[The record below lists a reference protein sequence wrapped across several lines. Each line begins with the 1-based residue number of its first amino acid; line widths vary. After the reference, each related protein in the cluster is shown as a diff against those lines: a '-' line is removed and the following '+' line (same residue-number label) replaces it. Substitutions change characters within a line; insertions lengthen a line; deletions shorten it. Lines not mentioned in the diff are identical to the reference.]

1 MLTIGPA
8 FERSSTEL
16 IEAYRH
22 LPVATISDVLGPGH
36 VMHPSVRPLRPGM
49 RLLGAAYTLK
59 LPPADNL
66 GMHVAVREAKV
77 GDVIVAEQSGGALGA
92 PVGEIMA
99 MAAMHKGL
107 AGIVLNGAVR
117 DAEKL
122 RSEPWPVFA
131 ACIYAQQCRKD
142 GPAWLQT
149 TIDCAGV
156 TVHPGDLI
164 VGDDDGVVVERVLS
178 GGIAKRAGMEPG
190 DILVKIN
197 EAETTS
203 RSELD
208 RILQTHITGQTV
220 ILHVQPGTEKIELK
234 VELTD

>member
-1 MLTIGPA
+1 M
-8 FERSSTEL
+8 
-16 IEAYRH
+16 EAYRH

-49 RLLGAAYTLK
+49 RLLGPAYTLK

-66 GMHVAVREAKV
+66 GMHAAVREAKV

-164 VGDDDGVVVERVLS
+164 VGDDDGVVVVPFASIASVAQEVVKKMEKESLRIASIAQGFISPAWLDAAIERAGLVLS
-178 GGIAKRAGMEPG
+178 
-190 DILVKIN
+190 VN
-197 EAETTS
+197 
-203 RSELD
+203 
-208 RILQTHITGQTV
+208 Q
-220 ILHVQPGTEKIELK
+220 
-234 VELTD
+234 

>member
-1 MLTIGPA
+1 
-8 FERSSTEL
+8 
-16 IEAYRH
+16 
-22 LPVATISDVLGPGH
+22 
-36 VMHPSVRPLRPGM
+36 
-49 RLLGAAYTLK
+49 
-59 LPPADNL
+59 
-66 GMHVAVREAKV
+66 VAVREAKV

-164 VGDDDGVVVERVLS
+164 VGDDDGVVVVPFASIASVAQEVVKKMEKESLRIASIAQGFISPAWLDAAIERAGLVLS
-178 GGIAKRAGMEPG
+178 
-190 DILVKIN
+190 VN
-197 EAETTS
+197 
-203 RSELD
+203 
-208 RILQTHITGQTV
+208 Q
-220 ILHVQPGTEKIELK
+220 
-234 VELTD
+234 

>member
-1 MLTIGPA
+1 
-8 FERSSTEL
+8 
-16 IEAYRH
+16 
-22 LPVATISDVLGPGH
+22 
-36 VMHPSVRPLRPGM
+36 M

-122 RSEPWPVFA
+122 RAEPWPVFA

-164 VGDDDGVVVERVLS
+164 VGDDDGVVVVPFASIASVAQEVVKKMEKETLRIASIAQGFISPAWLDAAIERAGLVLS
-178 GGIAKRAGMEPG
+178 
-190 DILVKIN
+190 VN
-197 EAETTS
+197 
-203 RSELD
+203 
-208 RILQTHITGQTV
+208 Q
-220 ILHVQPGTEKIELK
+220 
-234 VELTD
+234 

>member
-1 MLTIGPA
+1 MLTLGPA
-8 FERSSTEL
+8 FERPSEAL
-16 IEAYRH
+16 IDAYRH

-36 VMHPSVRPLRPGM
+36 VMNASVRPLRPGM
-49 RLLGAAYTLK
+49 RLVGAAYTLK
-59 LPPADNL
+59 LPPSDNL
-66 GMHVAVREAKV
+66 GMHVAVREAKP

-107 AGIVLNGAVR
+107 AGVVLNGAVR
-117 DAEKL
+117 DAQKL
-122 RSEPWPVFA
+122 RAEGWPVFA

-164 VGDDDGVVVERVLS
+164 VGDDDGVVVVPFLSIASVVEEVVKKIEKESLRIESISQGVISPAWLEEAIERAGLVLS
-178 GGIAKRAGMEPG
+178 
-190 DILVKIN
+190 VN
-197 EAETTS
+197 
-203 RSELD
+203 
-208 RILQTHITGQTV
+208 Q
-220 ILHVQPGTEKIELK
+220 
-234 VELTD
+234 

>member
-8 FERSSTEL
+8 FERPSMDL

-22 LPVATISDVLGPGH
+22 LPVATISDVLGPGY
-36 VMHPSVRPLRPGM
+36 VMNSSVRALRPGM
-49 RLLGAAYTLK
+49 HLLGPAYTLK
-59 LPPADNL
+59 LPPSDNL
-66 GMHVAVREAKV
+66 GMHVAVREAKA

-122 RSEPWPVFA
+122 RAEQWPVFA
-131 ACIYAQQCRKD
+131 ASIYAQQCRKD
-142 GPAWLQT
+142 GPAWLQM

-164 VGDDDGVVVERVLS
+164 VGDDDGVVVVPHSSIASVAQEVVKKMEKERLRIASISQGFISPAWLEVAIERAGLVLS
-178 GGIAKRAGMEPG
+178 
-190 DILVKIN
+190 VN
-197 EAETTS
+197 
-203 RSELD
+203 
-208 RILQTHITGQTV
+208 Q
-220 ILHVQPGTEKIELK
+220 
-234 VELTD
+234 

>member
-8 FERSSTEL
+8 FERPSMDL
-16 IEAYRH
+16 VEAYRH
-22 LPVATISDVLGPGH
+22 LPVATISDVLGPGQ
-36 VMHPSVRPLRPGM
+36 VMHASVRPLRPGM
-49 RLLGAAYTLK
+49 RLVGAAYTLK

-66 GMHVAVREAKV
+66 GMHVAVREAKA

-149 TIDCAGV
+149 TMDCAGV

-164 VGDDDGVVVERVLS
+164 VGDDDGVVVVPFASIASVAQEVVKKMEKESLRIASITEGFISPAWLDAAIERAGLVLS
-178 GGIAKRAGMEPG
+178 
-190 DILVKIN
+190 VN
-197 EAETTS
+197 
-203 RSELD
+203 
-208 RILQTHITGQTV
+208 Q
-220 ILHVQPGTEKIELK
+220 
-234 VELTD
+234 

>member
-8 FERSSTEL
+8 FERPFTEL

-36 VMHPSVRPLRPGM
+36 VMHPSVRALRPGM

-164 VGDDDGVVVERVLS
+164 VGDDDGVVVVPFSSVATVAQEVVKKMEKESLRIASIAQGFISPAWLDAAIERAGLVLS
-178 GGIAKRAGMEPG
+178 
-190 DILVKIN
+190 VN
-197 EAETTS
+197 
-203 RSELD
+203 
-208 RILQTHITGQTV
+208 Q
-220 ILHVQPGTEKIELK
+220 
-234 VELTD
+234 

>member
-8 FERSSTEL
+8 FERPSTDL

-36 VMHPSVRPLRPGM
+36 VMHPSVRALRPGM

-66 GMHVAVREAKV
+66 GMHVAVREAKA

-122 RSEPWPVFA
+122 RAEPWPVFA

-164 VGDDDGVVVERVLS
+164 VGDDDGVVVVPFASIAPVAQEVVKKMEKESLRIASIAQGFISPAWLDAAIERAGLVLS
-178 GGIAKRAGMEPG
+178 V
-190 DILVKIN
+190 D
-197 EAETTS
+197 
-203 RSELD
+203 
-208 RILQTHITGQTV
+208 Q
-220 ILHVQPGTEKIELK
+220 
-234 VELTD
+234 

>member
-8 FERSSTEL
+8 FERPSMDL
-16 IEAYRH
+16 VEAYRH

-36 VMHPSVRPLRPGM
+36 VMSASVRPLRPGM
-49 RLLGAAYTLK
+49 RLVGAAYTLK

-66 GMHVAVREAKV
+66 GMHLAVREAQA

-122 RSEPWPVFA
+122 RAEPWPVFA

-149 TIDCAGV
+149 TMDCAGV

-164 VGDDDGVVVERVLS
+164 VGDDDGVVVVPFASIASVAQEVVKKMEKESLRIASITEGFILPAWLDAAIERAGLVLS
-178 GGIAKRAGMEPG
+178 
-190 DILVKIN
+190 VN
-197 EAETTS
+197 
-203 RSELD
+203 
-208 RILQTHITGQTV
+208 Q
-220 ILHVQPGTEKIELK
+220 
-234 VELTD
+234 

>member
-8 FERSSTEL
+8 FERPSVDL

-36 VMHPSVRPLRPGM
+36 VMNASVRPLRPGM
-49 RLLGAAYTLK
+49 RLVGAAYTLK

-66 GMHVAVREAKV
+66 GMHLAVRESKA

-122 RSEPWPVFA
+122 RSELWPVFA
-131 ACIYAQQCRKD
+131 VSIYAQQCRKD

-149 TIDCAGV
+149 TMDCAGV

-164 VGDDDGVVVERVLS
+164 VGDDDGVVVVPFASIASVAQEVVKKMEKESLRIASISQGFISPAWLDAAIERAGLVLS
-178 GGIAKRAGMEPG
+178 V
-190 DILVKIN
+190 D
-197 EAETTS
+197 
-203 RSELD
+203 
-208 RILQTHITGQTV
+208 Q
-220 ILHVQPGTEKIELK
+220 
-234 VELTD
+234 

>member
-8 FERSSTEL
+8 FERPSTDL

-36 VMHPSVRPLRPGM
+36 VMHPSVRALRPGM

-66 GMHVAVREAKV
+66 GMHVAVRQAKA

-122 RSEPWPVFA
+122 RAEPWPVCA

-149 TIDCAGV
+149 TIDGAGV

-164 VGDDDGVVVERVLS
+164 VGDDDGVVVVPFASIASVAQEVVKKMEKESVRIASIAQGFISPAWLDAAIERAGLVLS
-178 GGIAKRAGMEPG
+178 V
-190 DILVKIN
+190 D
-197 EAETTS
+197 
-203 RSELD
+203 
-208 RILQTHITGQTV
+208 Q
-220 ILHVQPGTEKIELK
+220 
-234 VELTD
+234 

>member
-8 FERSSTEL
+8 FERPSMDL
-16 IEAYRH
+16 VEAYRH

-36 VMHPSVRPLRPGM
+36 VMNASVRPLRAGM
-49 RLLGAAYTLK
+49 RLVGAAYTLK

-66 GMHVAVREAKV
+66 GMHLAVREAKA

-131 ACIYAQQCRKD
+131 ASIYAQQCRKD

-149 TIDCAGV
+149 TMDCAGV

-164 VGDDDGVVVERVLS
+164 VGDDDGVVVVPFASIASVVQEVVKKMEKESLRIASIAQGFISPAWLDAAIERAGLVLS
-178 GGIAKRAGMEPG
+178 
-190 DILVKIN
+190 VN
-197 EAETTS
+197 
-203 RSELD
+203 
-208 RILQTHITGQTV
+208 Q
-220 ILHVQPGTEKIELK
+220 
-234 VELTD
+234 

>member
-8 FERSSTEL
+8 FERPSIDL

-36 VMHPSVRPLRPGM
+36 VMNASVRPLRPGM
-49 RLLGAAYTLK
+49 RLVGAAYTLK

-122 RSEPWPVFA
+122 RTEPWPVFA

-164 VGDDDGVVVERVLS
+164 VGDDDGVVVVPFASIAPVAKEVVKKMEKESLRIASIAQGFISPAWLDAAIERAGLVLS
-178 GGIAKRAGMEPG
+178 
-190 DILVKIN
+190 VN
-197 EAETTS
+197 
-203 RSELD
+203 
-208 RILQTHITGQTV
+208 Q
-220 ILHVQPGTEKIELK
+220 
-234 VELTD
+234 

>member
-1 MLTIGPA
+1 M
-8 FERSSTEL
+8 
-16 IEAYRH
+16 
-22 LPVATISDVLGPGH
+22 ATISDVLGPGH
-36 VMHPSVRPLRPGM
+36 VMHSSVRALRPGM

-122 RSEPWPVFA
+122 RTEPWPVFA
-131 ACIYAQQCRKD
+131 TCIYAQQCRKD

-164 VGDDDGVVVERVLS
+164 VGDDDGVVVVPFSSVATVAQEVVKKMEKESLRIASIAQGFISPAWLDAAIERAGLVLS
-178 GGIAKRAGMEPG
+178 
-190 DILVKIN
+190 VN
-197 EAETTS
+197 
-203 RSELD
+203 
-208 RILQTHITGQTV
+208 Q
-220 ILHVQPGTEKIELK
+220 
-234 VELTD
+234 

>member
-8 FERSSTEL
+8 FERPSTDL
-16 IEAYRH
+16 IEAYRY

-36 VMHPSVRPLRPGM
+36 VMHSSVRALRPGM

-122 RSEPWPVFA
+122 RTEPWPVFA
-131 ACIYAQQCRKD
+131 TCIYAQQCRKD

-156 TVHPGDLI
+156 
-164 VGDDDGVVVERVLS
+164 
-178 GGIAKRAGMEPG
+178 
-190 DILVKIN
+190 N
-197 EAETTS
+197 F
-203 RSELD
+203 
-208 RILQTHITGQTV
+208 QNFYN
-220 ILHVQPGTEKIELK
+220 
-234 VELTD
+234 

>member
-8 FERSSTEL
+8 FERPSIDL
-16 IEAYRH
+16 IEAYRY

-36 VMHPSVRPLRPGM
+36 VMHSSVRPLRPGM

-122 RSEPWPVFA
+122 RTEPWPVFA

-164 VGDDDGVVVERVLS
+164 VGDDDGVVVVPFASIASVAQEVVKKMEKESLRIASIAQGFISPAWLDAAIERAGLVLS
-178 GGIAKRAGMEPG
+178 
-190 DILVKIN
+190 VN
-197 EAETTS
+197 
-203 RSELD
+203 
-208 RILQTHITGQTV
+208 Q
-220 ILHVQPGTEKIELK
+220 
-234 VELTD
+234 

>member
-1 MLTIGPA
+1 MLMIGPA
-8 FERSSTEL
+8 FERPSTDL
-16 IEAYRH
+16 IEAYRY

-36 VMHPSVRPLRPGM
+36 VMHSSVRALRPGM

-122 RSEPWPVFA
+122 RTEPWPVFA
-131 ACIYAQQCRKD
+131 TCIYAQQCRKD

-164 VGDDDGVVVERVLS
+164 VGDDDGVVVVPFSSVATVAQEVVKKMEKESLRIASIAQGFISPAWLDAAIERAGLVLS
-178 GGIAKRAGMEPG
+178 
-190 DILVKIN
+190 VN
-197 EAETTS
+197 
-203 RSELD
+203 
-208 RILQTHITGQTV
+208 Q
-220 ILHVQPGTEKIELK
+220 
-234 VELTD
+234 

>member
-1 MLTIGPA
+1 MLKIGPA
-8 FERSSTEL
+8 FERPSTDL

-36 VMHPSVRPLRPGM
+36 VMHPSVRALRPGM

-122 RSEPWPVFA
+122 RAEQWPVFA

-149 TIDCAGV
+149 TMDCAGV

-164 VGDDDGVVVERVLS
+164 VGDDDGVVVVPFASIASVAQEVVKKMEKESLRIASIAQGFISPAWLDAAIERAGLVLS
-178 GGIAKRAGMEPG
+178 
-190 DILVKIN
+190 VN
-197 EAETTS
+197 
-203 RSELD
+203 
-208 RILQTHITGQTV
+208 Q
-220 ILHVQPGTEKIELK
+220 
-234 VELTD
+234 

>member
-8 FERSSTEL
+8 FERPSTDL
-16 IEAYRH
+16 MEAYRH

-36 VMHPSVRPLRPGM
+36 VMHPSVRALRPGM

-66 GMHVAVREAKV
+66 GMHVAVREAKA

-99 MAAMHKGL
+99 MAAMQKGL

-164 VGDDDGVVVERVLS
+164 VGDDDGVVVVPFASIASVAQEVVKKMEKESLRIASIAQGFISPAWLDAAIERAGLVLS
-178 GGIAKRAGMEPG
+178 
-190 DILVKIN
+190 VN
-197 EAETTS
+197 
-203 RSELD
+203 
-208 RILQTHITGQTV
+208 Q
-220 ILHVQPGTEKIELK
+220 
-234 VELTD
+234 

>member
-8 FERSSTEL
+8 FERPSRDL
-16 IEAYRH
+16 MDAYRH

-36 VMHPSVRPLRPGM
+36 VMHSSVRALRPGM
-49 RLLGAAYTLK
+49 RLVGAAYTLK

-66 GMHVAVREAKV
+66 GMHVAVREAMV

-122 RSEPWPVFA
+122 RDEQWPVFA
-131 ACIYAQQCRKD
+131 ASIYAQQCRKD

-156 TVHPGDLI
+156 TVRPGDLI
-164 VGDDDGVVVERVLS
+164 VGDDDGVVVVPFSSIANVALEVVKKMEKESLRLASISQGFISPAWLDAATERAGLVLS
-178 GGIAKRAGMEPG
+178 
-190 DILVKIN
+190 VN
-197 EAETTS
+197 
-203 RSELD
+203 
-208 RILQTHITGQTV
+208 Q
-220 ILHVQPGTEKIELK
+220 
-234 VELTD
+234 

>member
-8 FERSSTEL
+8 FERPSIDL
-16 IEAYRH
+16 IEAYRY
-22 LPVATISDVLGPGH
+22 LPVARISDVLGPGH
-36 VMHPSVRPLRPGM
+36 VMNASVRALRPGM

-66 GMHVAVREAKV
+66 GMHVAVREAKA

-122 RSEPWPVFA
+122 RAEPWPVFA

-164 VGDDDGVVVERVLS
+164 VGDDDGVVVVPFASIAPVAQEVVKKMEKESLRIASIAQGFISPAWLDAAIERAGLVLS
-178 GGIAKRAGMEPG
+178 
-190 DILVKIN
+190 VN
-197 EAETTS
+197 
-203 RSELD
+203 
-208 RILQTHITGQTV
+208 Q
-220 ILHVQPGTEKIELK
+220 
-234 VELTD
+234 

>member
-8 FERSSTEL
+8 FERPSIDL
-16 IEAYRH
+16 IEAYRY

-36 VMHPSVRPLRPGM
+36 VMHSSVRPLRPGM

-122 RSEPWPVFA
+122 RTEPWPVFA

-164 VGDDDGVVVERVLS
+164 VGDDDGVVVVPFSSVAIVAQEVVKKMEKESLRIASIAQGFISPAWLDAAIERAGLVLS
-178 GGIAKRAGMEPG
+178 
-190 DILVKIN
+190 VN
-197 EAETTS
+197 
-203 RSELD
+203 
-208 RILQTHITGQTV
+208 Q
-220 ILHVQPGTEKIELK
+220 
-234 VELTD
+234 